1 MRKFISVVLTAVMA
15 LALFMVPASAADVE
29 ITLYNNKVEISEHLQ
44 NIAKIYS
51 DKTDGVTI
59 KVESVGGGAD
69 YSGNLTAKLTADT
82 MPDIFVIEGDGDYGL
97 WKDYVTDLTEEKW
110 NADTTLAYKDP
121 EGKVVGFPV
130 AIEGFGLGYNVDL
143 LKKADIDPAT
153 LTNFSALKAAFEK
166 LEGMKKELGL
176 DSVLS
181 MAASVSGGTWW
192 VAGHHN
198 FSVYLGGGLEFTD
211 TSVADNFNAG
221 KVDDERLN
229 DYAKYV
235 QLLFQ
240 YADKTVLTTGTYDNQ
255 LAAFANKKA
264 AFIHQ
269 GNWVDPSFAKMN
281 VDFEYDYISHPFNDK
296 QEFKGLY
303 LFAPSF
309 YVLNAKA
316 APEKIQA
323 AKDFLNFLVYSEEG
337 ADYMV
342 NKAGMVPAF
351 ANIKLEPAGGFSK
364 ALVRANAAGG
374 NYGVYF
380 GKLPAGTG
388 NDVLAPIFDFF
399 GQDFSDAGMEGFI
412 KDIKGVA
419 EKIAQKK

>member
-1 MRKFISVVLTAVMA
+1 MRKFVSILLTAVMA
-15 LALFMVPASAADVE
+15 LALFVVPASAEDVTVN
-29 ITLYNNKVEISEHLQ
+29 IYNNKVEISEALQ
-44 NIAKIYS
+44 NIAKFYS
-51 DKTDGVTI
+51 DKTDGVVVNI
-59 KVESVGGGAD
+59 ESVGGGAD
-69 YSGNLTAKLTADT
+69 YSGNLTAKLTADQ

-97 WKDYVTDLTEEKW
+97 WQDYVADLTDEKW
-110 NADTTLAYKDP
+110 NADTTLAYHDP
-121 EGKVVGFPV
+121 DGKVVGFPV
-130 AIEGFGLGYNVDL
+130 AIEGFGLGYNKDL
-143 LKKADIDPAT
+143 LAKAEIDPAT
-153 LTNFSALKAAFEK
+153 LTTFTALEEAFKK
-166 LEGMKKELGL
+166 LDGMKAELGL
-176 DSVLS
+176 DSVIS

-211 TSVADNFNAG
+211 TSVADKFNAG
-221 KVDDERLN
+221 EVDEKRLS
-229 DYAKYV
+229 DYANYV
-235 QLLFQ
+235 KLIFD

-255 LAAFANKKA
+255 LAAFVNKKA

-269 GNWVDPSFAKMN
+269 GNWVDPSFAKMGI
-281 VDFEYDYISHPFNDK
+281 DFEYDYISHPFNNDM
-296 QEFKGLY
+296 EYKGLY

-309 YVLNAKA
+309 YVINSKA
-316 APEKIQA
+316 SPEKIQA

-351 ANIKLEPAGGFSK
+351 ANITLEPSGGFSK

-399 GQDFSDAGMEGFI
+399 AQDTSEAGVAGFI
-412 KDIKGVA
+412 NDIKGVSQA
-419 EKIAQKK
+419 IAQKK